1 MSQDIRAWAKARGM
15 EVSDRGRIPGAIVE
29 EYEAAHPNG
38 ARAPEFEDDD
48 EPVLITSQAV
58 PGYTDEPEPEPAEE
72 PAPVVGRIEERKPQR
87 PRRER
92 LNRLRAKPKAP
103 DGKKAFPRTSTADL
117 LGMAYSGLG
126 YVFSRSPDLVPVA
139 RSMDLI
145 APAAG
150 EILDDAV
157 KGTIIDTFL
166 QPLARSG
173 DRGRKVGA
181 VTLLPLTTAIV
192 AKRPE
197 LYPGL
202 KPVMQMALIL
212 SLEVSETPMKRI
224 QKRAEAFQEKF
235 GGIDLGAMLDGL
247 FADMDIP
254 AQHSPE
260 EDEAVRRARGD

>member
-1 MSQDIRAWAKARGM
+1 MSQDIREWARANGHS
-15 EVSDRGRIPGAIVE
+15 VSDKGRIPNAIVE
-29 EYEAAHPNG
+29 EYEASQNG
-38 ARAPEFEDDD
+38 GGVEFEDDD
-48 EPVLITSQAV
+48 EPVLITARAV
-58 PGYTDEPEPEPAEE
+58 PEVEETEPVQEPEPIT
-72 PAPVVGRIEERKPQR
+72 GRVEERRPQR
-87 PRRER
+87 PKRER
-92 LNRLRAKPKAP
+92 LSRLRKPKAP
-103 DGKKAFPRTSTADL
+103 TDKKQFPRTSTADL
-117 LGMAYSGLG
+117 LGMGYSGIG
-126 YVFSRSPDLVPVA
+126 YIISRSPELVPVA

-157 KGTIIDTFL
+157 KGTVIDHFL

-181 VTLLPLTTAIV
+181 VTLLPLLTGVV

-202 KPVMQMALIL
+202 KPAMQMALIL

-224 QKRAEAFQEKF
+224 QKRAEQFQEKF
-235 GGIDLGAMLDGL
+235 GGMDLGAMLDGL
-247 FADMDIP
+247 FANSDIP
-254 AQHSPE
+254 TQHSPA